1 MLPPQNHSDISA
13 CCLNK
18 CIKKIIKSCISWVLT
33 VHIHTVFL
41 FFFEGYWCFWLHFK
55 DGSDWTRHFQIFTD
69 SIIALVTLWC
79 CFICVVACASRYA
92 SQCLRWAATFPHVF
106 FLLSSDI
113 PTQVFGDHL
122 RQQVEDRLKF
132 YETGEAPAK
141 NIDIMRQ
148 AVTAVCTQKG
158 VRFQVV
164 CIDESCPAGYCSCA
178 ICLVTD
184 RVL

>member
-1 MLPPQNHSDISA
+1 MLFYLCGCVCEQI
-13 CCLNK
+13 CLP
-18 CIKKIIKSCISWVLT
+18 VLK
-33 VHIHTVFL
+33 VSSHV
-41 FFFEGYWCFWLHFK
+41 
-55 DGSDWTRHFQIFTD
+55 STR
-69 SIIALVTLWC
+69 
-79 CFICVVACASRYA
+79 
-92 SQCLRWAATFPHVF
+92 F

-158 VRFQVV
+158 IRF
-164 CIDESCPAGYCSCA
+164 
-178 ICLVTD
+178 
-184 RVL
+184 